1 MLKNRF
7 LSVFALAFA
16 AGIAT
21 PFLAGNG
28 WEAVVFLL
36 FFAFALLVTGLYIA
50 SAFRA
55 KEVKKYLLYPMLVA
69 LGLALG
75 AGWLCLR
82 SLPYESY
89 SRYVGVADTVK
100 GTVTENGSYAESKY
114 LEIRVE
120 KSRASLPAGT
130 KVRLYLQKEDIIA
143 IGDEVTATLTYSS
156 LSRSSERMASCR
168 LAANGYV
175 SDVKPGSGFF
185 ASLRFAL
192 GENCK
197 ALYER
202 YGVTG
207 VAQALTFRECSLLTA
222 ETNDAY
228 RTMGLS
234 HVLSISG
241 LHLSIL
247 AMMLR
252 KLLFAL
258 RLRKQVRELLALGM
272 IVLYCFLTGFY
283 PPVIRSAVMVGA
295 VLLGEILLRETDGL
309 TLLSAAL
316 LVLLA
321 VNPYT
326 LLSVSLQL
334 SFLSCL
340 GIILLEPHVTE
351 LQKKIRGNG
360 KGKATLFRRIAA
372 PAVGSFLISCGA
384 VVFTFPVIAYTFGNL
399 SWLSP
404 FSNLIFVPL
413 FTPILTLLL
422 VSVLVYS
429 VVPFLGSLLAFLPG
443 TALRLMEDL
452 FRRFLERDI
461 GTLQVPDAWALL
473 PILLSAFAIACML
486 LFRRKGVVLFLCF
499 SLSSVLSLSV
509 CAVAEGLAEPAE
521 YVVLSREESFLYV
534 GYDGEGAFLD
544 LGGGASAYTL
554 PEGCYVEEY
563 IVTEADESA
572 LDRMTKTFGDNYV
585 SVLYL
590 PAADE
595 DGNRYDLSEFRLA
608 GTLEGCEIVTYH
620 RVAGEELLVYDR
632 RSQTAETSLGIS
644 VLLGERGQHLENTLV
659 WVYSSK
665 ARELSFPDAREL
677 YLPFEASLHG
687 VETQATIRYYDSAII
702 YENGEVTVP

>member
-28 WEAVVFLL
+28 WEAVIFIIL
-36 FFAFALLVTGLYIA
+36 FALALTFGGLYTA
-50 SAFRA
+50 CCFKA
-55 KEVKKYLLYPMLVA
+55 KELKKYLLYPTILA
-69 LGLALG
+69 AGLALG

-82 SLPYESY
+82 ALPYEDYAS
-89 SRYVGVADTVK
+89 YVGMKDTVK
-100 GTVTENGSYAESKY
+100 GTVTENGSSAESKY
-114 LEIRVE
+114 LEITVE
-120 KSRASLPAGT
+120 NSRRSLPAGT
-130 KVRLYLQKEDIIA
+130 KIRLYLQKEDVII
-143 IGDEVTATLTYSS
+143 IGDKVTATLTYSS
-156 LSRSSERMASCR
+156 LSRNSERMASCR
-168 LAANGYV
+168 LVANGYV
-175 SDVKPGSGFF
+175 SEVEPGSGPI

-192 GENCK
+192 AENCK

-207 VAQALTFRECSLLTA
+207 VAQALTLRECSLLTG

-258 RLRKQVRELLALGM
+258 RVRKQVRELLALGM

-283 PPVIRSAVMVGA
+283 PPVIRSAVMVGS

-316 LVLLA
+316 LFLLA
-321 VNPYT
+321 VNPYA

-360 KGKATLFRRIAA
+360 KGKASLLRRIAA
-372 PAVGSFLISCGA
+372 PAVGSFFISCGA

-429 VVPFLGSLLAFLPG
+429 AVPFLGTLLAFLPG
-443 TALRLMEDL
+443 TALRWMGDL
-452 FRRFLERDI
+452 FGWFLEREI
-461 GTLQVPDAWALL
+461 GTLHVPDAWSLL
-473 PILLSAFAIACML
+473 PILLSCIAIGCML
-486 LFRRKGVVLFLCF
+486 LLRKKGTLLFTCF
-499 SLSSVLSLSV
+499 SLCGVLSLS
-509 CAVAEGLAEPAE
+509 AFALADALMPPDE
-521 YVVLSREESFLYV
+521 YVFLSTEDAYLYV
-534 GYDGEGAFLD
+534 SRGETGAFLD
-544 LGGGASAYTL
+544 LGNETDISL
-554 PEGCYVEEY
+554 PEGRRITEYV
-563 IVTEADESA
+563 VTEADEEALLRMGSA
-572 LDRMTKTFGDNYV
+572 LSEHSITKVYLPLSHISGASNDLTVFLDVLENFPCEVQTYNRVCESTLFEYNANSQTAVTPYGLSVIMENGCDLTDTVVWVV
-585 SVLYL
+585 SPYAQELSALTAEHLYL
-590 PAADE
+590 PM
-595 DGNRYDLSEFRLA
+595 
-608 GTLEGCEIVTYH
+608 
-620 RVAGEELLVYDR
+620 
-632 RSQTAETSLGIS
+632 
-644 VLLGERGQHLENTLV
+644 
-659 WVYSSK
+659 
-665 ARELSFPDAREL
+665 
-677 YLPFEASLHG
+677 EASLTEDLPSCEIHFYHS
-687 VETQATIRYYDSAII
+687 VII
-702 YENGEVTVP
+702 YENGEVSVP

>member
-28 WEAVVFLL
+28 WEAVIFII
-36 FFAFALLVTGLYIA
+36 LLVLALTIGGLYTA
-50 SAFRA
+50 CCFKA
-55 KEVKKYLLYPMLVA
+55 KELKKYLLYPTILA
-69 LGLALG
+69 AGLALG

-82 SLPYESY
+82 ALPYESY
-89 SRYVGVADTVK
+89 ASYVGMKDTVK

-114 LEIRVE
+114 LEITVE
-120 KSRASLPAGT
+120 RSRRSLPAGT
-130 KVRLYLQKEDIIA
+130 KIRLYLQKEDVII

-156 LSRSSERMASCR
+156 LSRNSERMASCR
-168 LAANGYV
+168 LVANGYV
-175 SDVKPGSGFF
+175 SDVKPGSGMI

-192 GENCK
+192 AENCK

-207 VAQALTFRECSLLTA
+207 VAQALTLRECSLLSG

-258 RLRKQVRELLALGM
+258 RVRKQVRESLALGM

-283 PPVIRSAVMVGA
+283 PPVIRSAVMVGS
-295 VLLGEILLRETDGL
+295 VLLGEILLRETDGI
-309 TLLSAAL
+309 TLLSTAL
-316 LVLLA
+316 LFLLA
-321 VNPYT
+321 VNPYA

-360 KGKATLFRRIAA
+360 KGKASLLRRIAA
-372 PAVGSFLISCGA
+372 PAAGSFMISCSA

-404 FSNLIFVPL
+404 ITNLIFVPL

-429 VVPFLGSLLAFLPG
+429 AVPFLGTLLAFLPG

-452 FRRFLERDI
+452 FGWFLEREI
-461 GTLQVPDAWALL
+461 GTLYVPDAWALL
-473 PILLSAFAIACML
+473 PILLSCAAIGCML
-486 LFRRKGVVLFLCF
+486 LFRRKGVLLFTCF
-499 SLSSVLSLSV
+499 SLCGVLSLS
-509 CAVAEGLAEPAE
+509 AFALAEAFLPPDE
-521 YVVLSREESFLYV
+521 YVFLSGEDACLYV
-534 GYDGEGAFLD
+534 ARDGEGVFLD
-544 LGGGASAYTL
+544 LGGETELPL
-554 PEGCYVEEY
+554 PEGYAVKEY
-563 IVTEADESA
+563 LVTRGDENAMLRLANALREHPITKVYLPLSDHMGGEDDLTVFLTLLEGFPCEVRFYHEVCESTLLEYNRNSGTAVTPYGLSVLTGNGCDLMSPMVWVVSPTAFGLDQLGADH
-572 LDRMTKTFGDNYV
+572 
-585 SVLYL
+585 LYL
-590 PAADE
+590 P
-595 DGNRYDLSEFRLA
+595 
-608 GTLEGCEIVTYH
+608 
-620 RVAGEELLVYDR
+620 
-632 RSQTAETSLGIS
+632 
-644 VLLGERGQHLENTLV
+644 
-659 WVYSSK
+659 
-665 ARELSFPDAREL
+665 
-677 YLPFEASLHG
+677 
-687 VETQATIRYYDSAII
+687 VETDLTEDLPSAQLHFYHSVII
-702 YENGEVTVP
+702 YENGEVYVP